1 MVRGKLQPM
10 RTRLSPPI
18 YFLLSLMFMLA
29 LAALGPAERSLGTD
43 VRLVY
48 LHGAWVWSALI
59 SFAAAAVL
67 GIIGLA
73 GRRVAIQRW
82 SLSLGRVA
90 TLLWLA
96 YLPLS
101 LWTMQVNWN
110 GLFLQEPRLR
120 LAIDFALI
128 ALLLQSAILVLK
140 RPAEGSLLNVAFAG
154 ALAWS
159 LTRTEQIMHPP
170 SPIFSSDSL
179 AIKIYFIILLV
190 ACLLAVWQLARWI
203 HRPSA
208 DTA

>member
-1 MVRGKLQPM
+1 M
-10 RTRLSPPI
+10 RAKLSPPFYLVI
-18 YFLLSLMFMLA
+18 SLLFMLA
-29 LAALGPAERSLGTD
+29 LVAFGPAERSLGTG
-43 VRLVY
+43 VRLGY

-59 SFAAAAVL
+59 SFAAAAVV

-73 GRRVAIQRW
+73 SRKVALQHW

-90 TLLWLA
+90 TLLWIT
-96 YLPLS
+96 YLPMS
-101 LWTMQVNWN
+101 FWTMQVNWN

-128 ALLLQSAILVLK
+128 ALLVQVAIFVLE
-140 RPAEGSLLNVAFAG
+140 RPAEGSLLNVAFVG

-159 LTRTEQIMHPP
+159 LARTEQVMHPP

-179 AIKIYFIILLV
+179 TLKIYFTILIAACLV
-190 ACLLAVWQLARWI
+190 AAWQLTRWI

-208 DTA
+208 DTP